1 MVVLYGKL
9 FVFLPWDPNISGLNL
24 WWCTVYCSA
33 VKVFMDLVQFST
45 VKYSTVHYSVL
56 QCSSAQYST
65 LHFCEVCTASVF
77 YVEYCGTVEAGG
89 RIAACTVQY
98 SAGLPR
104 VDCVNVSMAGGG
116 GKNTV

>member
-1 MVVLYGKL
+1 
-9 FVFLPWDPNISGLNL
+9 
-24 WWCTVYCSA
+24 
-33 VKVFMDLVQFST
+33 MDLVQFST